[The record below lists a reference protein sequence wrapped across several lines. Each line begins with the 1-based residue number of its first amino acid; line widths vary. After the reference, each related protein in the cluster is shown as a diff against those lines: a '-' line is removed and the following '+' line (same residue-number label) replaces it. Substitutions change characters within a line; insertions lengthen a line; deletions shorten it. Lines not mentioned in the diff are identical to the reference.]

1 MEEVIYK
8 NTLELIKKE
17 KERYN
22 RLLKY
27 LESACCAKSIDE
39 NLRYLINLKDGEFT
53 SRINLSK
60 TEFILKSYQL
70 DKDVLLYDY
79 LAKFL
84 ASNEFYRALVL
95 TSKNVTVNNS
105 NFSLL
110 DNKVDISLK
119 PCIIKEM
126 LTEGFIN
133 SLFADNNWTGSPF
146 IVYGSNNF
154 ETGNFNT
161 LNSYVEYHAQ
171 SGKCICR
178 MNFDYN
184 TQCIIMSE
192 DGNAY
197 NKVIEDWIN
206 LNLEST
212 DDPTMLVK
220 MAGYYYLPDKLKSLV
235 RKL

>member
-1 MEEVIYK
+1 MEEVVCK

-27 LESACCAKSIDE
+27 LESAYCAKSIDE

-146 IVYGSNNF
+146 IVYGSDNF
-154 ETGNFNT
+154 ETVVFNT

-184 TQCIIMSE
+184 PQCIIMSE

-220 MAGYYYLPDKLKSLV
+220 MAGYYNSVEKLKSLV

>member
-27 LESACCAKSIDE
+27 LESAYCAKSIDE

-95 TSKNVTVNNS
+95 TSKNVTVNNN

-110 DNKVDISLK
+110 DNKVKTTLK

-133 SLFADNNWTGSPF
+133 SIFADNSWTGSPF
-146 IVYGSNNF
+146 IVYGSD
-154 ETGNFNT
+154 NFNT
-161 LNSYVEYHAQ
+161 LNRYAEYHAQ

-184 TQCIIMSE
+184 PSCIIMSE

-197 NKVIEDWIN
+197 NKIIEDWIN

-220 MAGYYYLPDKLKSLV
+220 MAGYYNSVEKLKSLV